1 MRGINKVIL
10 VGTLGNDP
18 DMKYMSSGDAVANIS
33 IATSESWKDKSTGEK
48 VEKTEWHRVV
58 LFKRLGEI
66 AGEYL
71 KKGSK
76 VYIEGMLQTKKWQDQ
91 NGQDRYTT
99 QIKASE
105 LQMLDS
111 VYKNEP
117 AKQKTQPEPVNNEFD
132 DIIPF

>member
-18 DMKYMSSGDAVANIS
+18 DMKYMSNGDAVANIS
-33 IATSESWKDKSTGEK
+33 IATSESWKDKATGEK

-76 VYIEGMLQTKKWQDQ
+76 VYIEGKLETKKWQDQ
-91 NGQDRYTT
+91 NGQDRYMT
-99 QIKASE
+99 QVKASE
-105 LQMLDS
+105 LQMLDFGN
-111 VYKNEP
+111 KNEP
-117 AKQKTQPEPVNNEFD
+117 AKQNTQPASVNNELD